1 MIGVVIPACNEEDNI
16 QACLLAVKRAIQ
28 QLHVDIEVKVVVV
41 LDSCEDQ
48 TLQRVQALQVDYL
61 SCQLRCVGQARD
73 LGVRHL
79 IEQGVTWI
87 ACTDAD
93 SCVHPDW
100 LMQQLEH
107 QPADLICGV
116 VIIEDWQN
124 LSAHAQELYQA
135 HYQDRMHHR
144 HIHGANLSFS
154 RDAYLQVGGFQ
165 GLSCHEDV
173 DLVQRMQSQQ
183 RQIVWSNQVRVTT
196 SSRLEGR
203 VDDGFAHFLKKLH
216 DKEQLLQKQM
226 HSYN

>member
-16 QACLLAVKRAIQ
+16 KGCLQALKHAIQ
-28 QLHVDIEVKVVVV
+28 QLHIDIEVKVVVV

-48 TLQRVQALQVDYL
+48 TLQRVQEFGIEYL

-79 IEQGVTWI
+79 IAQGVTWI

-100 LMQQLEH
+100 LIQQLEH

-116 VIIEDWQN
+116 VMIEDWQN
-124 LSAHAQELYQA
+124 LSAQAQALYQA

-173 DLVQRMQSQQ
+173 DLVQRMQAQ
-183 RQIVWSNQVRVTT
+183 RCQIVWTNQVRVTT

-203 VDDGFAHFLKKLH
+203 VDDGFAHFLKNLQ
-216 DKEQLLQKQM
+216 DKEQLLKKQM
-226 HSYN
+226 HLYH